1 MNVSQAAWGQPA
13 RHNPDEQVLAEG
25 TARWTMGEDINT
37 VASQPSRAA
46 LRGGCDLRGSEDNP
60 PNGTH
65 CV

>member
-1 MNVSQAAWGQPA
+1 MNVSQAAWGQPV
-13 RHNPDEQVLAEG
+13 RHKQDEQAEG

-46 LRGGCDLRGSEDNP
+46 LRGGCDLRDSEDNP

-65 CV
+65 YV